1 MKFKKGGAF
10 HSHPFSPPR
19 PMISIQGA
27 PVPAPTGISVAEL
40 DSAIAHAVGTKDTVL
55 GIRQGDDVYP
65 LQVVAATPGSFG
77 TGDFKQS
84 LQERV
89 ERTGAAPVTA
99 LPNQPLRSCWNSRGV
114 KPLRILIVTWRKSIH
129 SVTHTGIYGLD
140 PHDIYD
146 AVLIV
151 TAGEHSMT
159 FSQYQSYVR
168 TLIGKPDSEKNFVVT
183 RLLFGLF
190 HAIDI
195 NSTGVVSTDDLTA
208 VLVVS

>member
-1 MKFKKGGAF
+1 
-10 HSHPFSPPR
+10 
-19 PMISIQGA
+19 MISIQGA

-40 DSAIAHAVGTKDTVL
+40 DSAIAHAVGTEDTVL

-77 TGDFKQS
+77 TGDFQAILAGEGGEDRGSTGDRVAQS
-84 LQERV
+84 
-89 ERTGAAPVTA
+89 TAPLMLK
-99 LPNQPLRSCWNSRGV
+99 LPGGQTLAYSNSDLAEV
-114 KPLRILIVTWRKSIH
+114 YTL
-129 SVTHTGIYGLD
+129 VTHTGIYGLD